1 MKLQGEKD
9 LAQMKLQAEKDKE
22 ERQRKAEK
30 KKEERQLQ
38 AQKDKEDKI
47 GRTQELA
54 LISGAMSTLKDMAF
68 NTQNT
73 TLQSQQKFL
82 DFIKT
87 QGQLAPENN
96 NQTLNC
102 SGHPINR
109 IETNRT
115 HAIDINLNF
124 TGHAISRIE
133 DSRTAA
139 NTETKIIVR
148 QSQGLNQRLMEAVTN
163 LVTTTVTQKFN
174 RQQLAA

>member
-1 MKLQGEKD
+1 MARMKLQGEKD

-82 DFIKT
+82 DF
-87 QGQLAPENN
+87 Q
-96 NQTLNC
+96 
-102 SGHPINR
+102 
-109 IETNRT
+109 
-115 HAIDINLNF
+115 
-124 TGHAISRIE
+124 
-133 DSRTAA
+133 DSRSARFR
-139 NTETKIIVR
+139 E
-148 QSQGLNQRLMEAVTN
+148 Q
-163 LVTTTVTQKFN
+163 
-174 RQQLAA
+174 